1 MYSIRVFKLATLLLV
16 KVCKQ
21 HNGKRGPISP
31 IFTGCILPVCDSTS
45 EHDPVGRGVLGGNSP
60 AALLAPA
67 V

>member
-31 IFTGCILPVCDSTS
+31 IFTGCILPVS
-45 EHDPVGRGVLGGNSP
+45 ENEANSVR
-60 AALLAPA
+60 LYK
-67 V
+67 